1 MNWPG
6 LLLSIVM
13 MAGALIFRRRYIDSE
28 GQPEYGT
35 FAVACLLFFLAS
47 LSLNYQIILDAGTY
61 QYAAQLFM
69 EWSRISAV
77 AVGMSGLIFLIRE
90 AKPAITR
97 FPVLFCWTPLLLIP
111 FYAMVVNTIFLK
123 EILIGIY
130 EGGSILV
137 ALLMY
142 GLFLARDRK
151 YLIAVSGLLILL
163 AGYILMWVLRLADPS
178 IQAEDFS
185 WTYQLVLAW
194 GSGLTFYGIHKL

>member
-47 LSLNYQIILDAGTY
+47 LSLNYKIILDAETY

-77 AVGMSGLIFLIRE
+77 AVGMSGLIFLIRD
-90 AKPAITR
+90 AKPEITR

-123 EILIGIY
+123 EILLGIY

-178 IQAEDFS
+178 IQPVDFS

>member
-1 MNWPG
+1 M
-6 LLLSIVM
+6 
-13 MAGALIFRRRYIDSE
+13 
-28 GQPEYGT
+28 
-35 FAVACLLFFLAS
+35 ACLLFFLAS

-61 QYAAQLFM
+61 QYAAQYFM
-69 EWSRISAV
+69 EWSRMSAV
-77 AVGMSGLIFLIRE
+77 AVGMSGLIFLIRD

-123 EILIGIY
+123 EILLGIY

-142 GLFLARDRK
+142 GLFLTRDRK
-151 YLIAVSGLLILL
+151 YLITVSGLLIML

-194 GSGLTFYGIHKL
+194 GSGFTFYGIHKL

>member
-6 LLLSIVM
+6 LLLSIVLI
-13 MAGALIFRRRYIDSE
+13 AGVLVFRRRYIESE

-35 FAVACLLFFLAS
+35 FALACLLFFLAS

-61 QYAAQLFM
+61 QYAAQSFM
-69 EWSRISAV
+69 EWNRISAV
-77 AVGMSGLIFLIRE
+77 AVGMSGLIFLIRD

-97 FPVLFCWTPLLLIP
+97 FPVLFCWTPLLLVP

-123 EILIGIY
+123 EILLGIY

-151 YLIAVSGLLILL
+151 YLITVSGLIILL
-163 AGYILMWVLRLADPS
+163 SGYILMWVLRLADPS